1 MTTVTFNVPG
11 INCGHC
17 VHTIQTELSELTGVE
32 SVVASSQTKQA
43 TVTFDSP
50 ASIESIKTLLAQ
62 INYPVAE

>member
-32 SVVASSQTKQA
+32 SVVASSQTKQT
-43 TVTFDSP
+43 TVTFEAP
-50 ASIESIKTLLAQ
+50 ATVESIKTLLAE
-62 INYPVAE
+62 IKYPVAE